1 MEKCVAFVTP
11 RKNVVLRLNSGRIFK
26 DEGLPKPSNSWPFT
40 SEPGP
45 SRGVRPPKPRV
56 AVESNLWGTVMVG
69 NLERARVWLCF
80 LLAGAAIS
88 LPPEA
93 RGEGNIGVAS
103 VVRNDVTGVLVS
115 GTVKVN
121 SGASVF
127 SEEVMKTAKDSSAKL
142 VFTDSTN
149 LAIGPN
155 STVKLN
161 HFVFSGPSSYGKAT
175 INVAKGAFRF
185 TTGHSDK
192 GAYELS
198 TGTATIGV
206 RGTIIEGQAAPRITR
221 LRLVEGAAHVCAKNK
236 GEKDKEDKRRTCCEV
251 KAGEAVMV
259 TDTACMPA
267 ADFDPGF
274 DSELTEVQEF
284 SQVQASEQT
293 IFSAENPAIYVVA
306 GAAIAGG
313 VATAVTVSTNQS
325 PPNNSRQELLLWL
338 ASHQPQPT
346 TPSGIP

>member
-1 MEKCVAFVTP
+1 MQWRKCGAFVTP

-26 DEGLPKPSNSWPFT
+26 DEGLPKPSDSWPFT

-115 GTVKVN
+115 GTVRVN
-121 SGASVF
+121 VGASVF
-127 SEEVMKTAKDSSAKL
+127 GDEIMRTAKDSSAKL

-155 STVKLN
+155 STVKLT

-198 TGTATIGV
+198 TGVATVGV
-206 RGTIIEGQAAPRITR
+206 RGTIFEGVAEPGETK
-221 LRLVEGAAHVCAKNK
+221 LHVVEGVVDVRTKK
-236 GEKDKEDKRRTCCEV
+236 GPTCEV
-251 KAGEAVMV
+251 KAGRSVRV
-259 TDTACMPA
+259 TDTACTPISG
-267 ADFDPGF
+267 FDAGF
-274 DSELTEVQEF
+274 DSELTDIEEF
-284 SQVQASEQT
+284 GNRASSNS
-293 IFSAENPAIYVVA
+293 FPANPAMI
-306 GAAIAGG
+306 I
-313 VATAVTVSTNQS
+313 TNQIGS
-325 PPNNSRQELLLWL
+325 ITTYIPPFHEGC
-338 ASHQPQPT
+338 T
-346 TPSGIP
+346 TSNCISTH

>member
-1 MEKCVAFVTP
+1 MET
-11 RKNVVLRLNSGRIFK
+11 
-26 DEGLPKPSNSWPFT
+26 
-40 SEPGP
+40 
-45 SRGVRPPKPRV
+45 
-56 AVESNLWGTVMVG
+56 NLWGTVMLRD
-69 NLERARVWLCF
+69 LERRRVWLCF
-80 LLAGAAIS
+80 LLAGAATS

-103 VVRNDVTGVLVS
+103 IVRNDVTGVLVS

-121 SGASVF
+121 TGASVF

-206 RGTIIEGQAAPRITR
+206 RGTIIEGEAAPRKTR
-221 LRLVEGAAHVCAKNK
+221 LRLVEGAAHICAKNK
-236 GEKDKEDKRRTCCEV
+236 GEKDKEDKRRCCEV

-259 TDTACMPA
+259 TDTACMPIA
-267 ADFDPGF
+267 NFDSGF

-293 IFSAENPAIYVVA
+293 IFSAENPAIYVVS

-325 PPNNSRQELLLWL
+325 PPNNSGQELLLWL
-338 ASHQPQPT
+338 VSHPPQSA
-346 TPSGIP
+346 TPSGIPSF